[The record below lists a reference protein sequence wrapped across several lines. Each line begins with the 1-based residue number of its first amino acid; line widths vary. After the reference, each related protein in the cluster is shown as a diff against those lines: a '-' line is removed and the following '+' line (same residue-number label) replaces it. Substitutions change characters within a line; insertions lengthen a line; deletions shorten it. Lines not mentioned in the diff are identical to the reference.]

1 MREQNGLHVWEDHF
15 YPEII
20 DPATGEVLPPGQK
33 GELVITCLTKEGV
46 PLIRYRTRDVTMMLD
61 GDCPCGRTHRRMARL
76 MGRTDDMLIIRGVNV
91 FPSQIEDVLM
101 GIEGINPQYL
111 IIVDRQ
117 GNLDTMEIQ
126 VEVTEEMFSDRVKGL
141 EALRAKIQHQV
152 KTMVNVNAKI
162 SLVEPESLARG
173 LGKAVRVKDLR
184 KL

>member
-1 MREQNGLHVWEDHF
+1 
-15 YPEII
+15 
-20 DPATGEVLPPGQK
+20 
-33 GELVITCLTKEGV
+33 
-46 PLIRYRTRDVTMMLD
+46 
-61 GDCPCGRTHRRMARL
+61 

-126 VEVTEEMFSDRVKGL
+126 VEVTEEMFTDRVKGL

-162 SLVEPESLARG
+162 SLVEPESLERG